1 MLTNVKDDHNAL
13 GIIDNM
19 AKRLKLTFGKIFL
32 KTKKKNWVDYLPTVV
47 KNYNE
52 SSHRSLN
59 GLSPNEVMSTK
70 ENELMIR
77 NFNLLKSTKN
87 KTVSDLEKGDL
98 VRIKIS
104 GMFTKSSEPQFS
116 DEVYVVENVRGRTIE
131 LTDGQ
136 VKKRRN
142 LLKVPKDTKTKLTNV
157 IKENNK
163 DVKITKKLKQVGI
176 EDENIRTSKR
186 ERKANTKYL

>member
-1 MLTNVKDDHNAL
+1 
-13 GIIDNM
+13 
-19 AKRLKLTFGKIFL
+19 
-32 KTKKKNWVDYLPTVV
+32 
-47 KNYNE
+47 
-52 SSHRSLN
+52 
-59 GLSPNEVMSTK
+59 
-70 ENELMIR
+70 MIR
-77 NFNLLKSTKN
+77 NINLFKSTKN
-87 KTVSDLEKGDL
+87 KTVSDLEPGDK
-98 VRIKIS
+98 VRIKIA